1 MRRPALVIAWC
12 VLAVGCDGEE
22 PSGRRD
28 PVAPEA
34 AAPERSGDREGAQL
48 YARYCALCHGAEGE
62 GYAAD
67 DAPSL
72 ASPEL
77 LRSASDAFLTAA
89 IADGRPG
96 TPMSAWSSRRAGP
109 LEAEQIAAIVRH
121 LRSWQRD
128 PPVLVD
134 EVEVQ
139 GDASRGRAV
148 YAQQCARCHGA
159 RGEGV
164 GTLALSNPALLATA
178 TDGFLQ
184 YAVARGRRAT
194 RMPAFAGRLTPQQI
208 DDVVRYLRVMGS
220 DAGLAP
226 MPPPPE
232 EPPELP
238 ALRDMQLVIHPDGPR
253 PRLTLREERY
263 VPAAEVQRE
272 LARGARMIIIDARAT
287 SDWLAMRIP
296 GAIPVPYYELSSI
309 LEELPRDGT
318 WMIAYC
324 GCPTRPAAAWS
335 TPCASTASRTP
346 PCSTRASTT
355 GRRRATRPRADR
367 PTPSDRGAR
376 APESIRSAGARR
388 SCAIRAAS
396 RCPGRWNLAATH
408 GVRASELERW
418 P

>member
-1 MRRPALVIAWC
+1 MSCSGAMRRPALVIAWC

-22 PSGRRD
+22 PSGHRD

-134 EVEVQ
+134 EVEVR
-139 GDASRGRAV
+139 GDAQRGRAV

-184 YAVARGRRAT
+184 YAVARGRSAT

-220 DAGLAP
+220 DAGLPP

-287 SDWLAMRIP
+287 SDWLTMRIP

-324 GCPTRPAAAWS
+324 GCPHAASGRVVDALREHGFTNTAVLDEGIHHWQ
-335 TPCASTASRTP
+335 TQGYPTASGP
-346 PCSTRASTT
+346 PDA
-355 GRRRATRPRADR
+355 
-367 PTPSDRGAR
+367 
-376 APESIRSAGARR
+376 E
-388 SCAIRAAS
+388 
-396 RCPGRWNLAATH
+396 
-408 GVRASELERW
+408 
-418 P
+418 